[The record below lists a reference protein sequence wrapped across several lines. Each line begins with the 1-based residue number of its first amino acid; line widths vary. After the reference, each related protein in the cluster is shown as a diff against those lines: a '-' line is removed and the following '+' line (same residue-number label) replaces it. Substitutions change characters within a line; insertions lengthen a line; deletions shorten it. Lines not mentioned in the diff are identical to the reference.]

1 MSLSCSREQTKHFEN
16 PFKVLAQLEFEISL
30 KNHAQS
36 NFSGKI
42 EKNHKSLGRDL
53 KNQLLPN
60 KKNFSLVH
68 DGIRNFLEGGPE
80 DLFLTSPPTIST
92 PNDL

>member
-1 MSLSCSREQTKHFEN
+1 MSLSCSGEQTEHFEN

-42 EKNHKSLGRDL
+42 EK
-53 KNQLLPN
+53 KNI
-60 KKNFSLVH
+60 KV
-68 DGIRNFLEGGPE
+68 
-80 DLFLTSPPTIST
+80 
-92 PNDL
+92 